1 MWRNIFTKWG
11 GATNEDLIWFPKVNW
26 AQKAILLTEVKQGN
40 IILGETQI
48 VNFLPFIPYI
58 FFYANERYGKLKGRP
73 TVDVKKS
80 FPKKGEA
87 TNEDLIWFLKEN
99 WAQKAI
105 LLKDVLKQGNNILG
119 ETLIDNVCTLHDIYT
134 DALVM
139 FLSL

>member
-1 MWRNIFTKWG
+1 M
-11 GATNEDLIWFPKVNW
+11 V
-26 AQKAILLTEVKQGN
+26 
-40 IILGETQI
+40 ETQI

-58 FFYANERYGKLKGRP
+58 FFMPMSDMANSKDVLK
-73 TVDVKKS
+73 VDVKKS
-80 FPKKGEA
+80 FPKKGGA
-87 TNEDLIWFLKEN
+87 PNEDLIWFPKEN

-105 LLKDVLKQGNNILG
+105 LLKDDLKQGNNILG